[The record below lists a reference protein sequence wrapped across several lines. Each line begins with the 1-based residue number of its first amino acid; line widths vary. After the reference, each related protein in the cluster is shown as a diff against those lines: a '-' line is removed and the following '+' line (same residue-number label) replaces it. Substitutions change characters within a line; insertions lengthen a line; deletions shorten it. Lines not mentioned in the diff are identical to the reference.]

1 MMTNDWQACPIDMSD
16 LDLSGE
22 NLRQHWDQLHAGNRE
37 PFPEHESVQEAWR
50 WYHLGDFAKAVDIG
64 LEMGGE
70 GIVPAAFAGTIY
82 AQYVEQDEDK
92 KSEIFKAVMAWC
104 EKAIEEGQSSANLHY
119 IFAVAMG
126 RYSQFVSMI
135 EALAQGFGGRIK
147 EQVEKCIEHDSNH
160 AEGHVTFGG
169 WHAELSDKAGA
180 MMAKM
185 LYGATKEGVYENYDK
200 ALVLAPDSPVPYIEY
215 AVGLEV
221 MFGDGKKDE
230 VIARLE
236 EAMDKQALDAMQRL
250 DQEKA
255 RQHLAILKT

>member
-1 MMTNDWQACPIDMSD
+1 MTKDWKVCPIDMSD
-16 LDLSGE
+16 LDLTGD
-22 NLRQHWDQLHAGNRE
+22 NLRQRWDQIHAGNRE
-37 PFPEHESVQEAWR
+37 PFPDHPSVQEAWR
-50 WYHLGDFAKAVDIG
+50 CYHLGDFAKAVDIG

-82 AQYVEQDEDK
+82 AQYVEQEEGR

-147 EQVEKCIEHDSNH
+147 EQVEKCIALDSEH

-169 WHAELSDKAGA
+169 WHAELTDKAGA

-185 LYGATKEGVYENYDK
+185 LYGATKEGAYENYDR
-200 ALVLAPDSPVPYIEY
+200 ALALAPDSPVPCIEY
-215 AVGLEV
+215 AAGLEIL
-221 MFGDGKKDE
+221 FGDSKNDE
-230 VIARLE
+230 VITRLE
-236 EAMDKQALDAMQRL
+236 EAMEKPALDAMQRL

-255 RQHLAILKT
+255 RQHLATLTA